1 MHLQQAEDYCGKSP
15 LSRFGQFPG
24 GHLIKKDLIVISDRG
39 WEKILNSDAP
49 IRGRR
54 DAMPPASHGHP
65 SVVILAKRSVRLSRV
80 RVGSMCFRRRTRI
93 PAASHPGDTSSDSVA
108 IRRPAFSTEQHPNSA
123 GVNFFGRDVINGG
136 RSGAHLS
143 TVERHKPMV

>member
-1 MHLQQAEDYCGKSP
+1 M
-15 LSRFGQFPG
+15 
-24 GHLIKKDLIVISDRG
+24 ISDRG

-80 RVGSMCFRRRTRI
+80 RVGSMRFRRRTRI
-93 PAASHPGDTSSDSVA
+93 PAASHPGDTVVGLGCDSPA
-108 IRRPAFSTEQHPNSA
+108 SLLDGATPKQRRSQLLWP
-123 GVNFFGRDVINGG
+123 
-136 RSGAHLS
+136 
-143 TVERHKPMV
+143 